1 MFSQALSK
9 FVSVVVVLGLFH
21 GASAFANDPHGEAP
35 KEEHGEAKKDEHGA
49 EGEKSNVTEAQKKQ
63 MNEAQELQA
72 KVQALQAKIKSKE
85 DSITKLI
92 EEKNHTKDAERV
104 KDIIAEMV
112 ADHKEMSKMVVEY
125 EQNRNLLRYRYPE
138 KGYTGD
144 RAYERMVVKPLD
156 QMENQ
161 MSVEAKIKRN
171 LKTVRSQYGEP
182 AENKTRK
189 KKSIQKKEAEAPSL
203 TEPIVL
209 QK

>member
-9 FVSVVVVLGLFH
+9 LLSVVVVLGLFH
-21 GASAFANDPHGEAP
+21 GVPTFAN
-35 KEEHGEAKKDEHGA
+35 EAKKEEKAEEKKEGEESA
-49 EGEKSNVTEAQKKQ
+49 EGEKSDVTDAQKKQ
-63 MNEAQELQA
+63 LNEAQELQS
-72 KVQALQAKIKSKE
+72 KVQGLQARIKSKE
-85 DSITKLI
+85 ETITKLI
-92 EEKNHTKDAERV
+92 EEKNHIKDASRV
-104 KDIIAEMV
+104 KEIISEMV
-112 ADHKEMSKMVVEY
+112 AEHKEMSKMILEY
-125 EQNRNLLRYRYPE
+125 EQSRNLLRYRYPE
-138 KGYTGD
+138 KGYTGS

-182 AENKTRK
+182 AENKNKK
-189 KKSIQKKEAEAPSL
+189 KKSVQKKEAEAPSL